1 MNVLAADIGG
11 THARF
16 ALVRAEEG
24 GGARIRAR
32 ATYSSA
38 ELDSLLDGAR
48 RFLGSSADRTVEA
61 VCVAVAGPV
70 EGGVARLTNLD
81 WEVRE
86 DSLSDLPGVH
96 HVRVMN
102 DFEALGHAVPLLS
115 GRDLVVVHP
124 GRPDPRGPRVVLGA
138 GTGLGQALVIPAES
152 GSGVRVYPTEG
163 GHATFAPRDDE
174 EWALRDYLSR
184 RHGHVSWER
193 VLSGSGLHAIYR
205 YLVDSG
211 IQEEDDETRRAMSRR
226 DPAAVV
232 SERGADGADP
242 ACARAL
248 ELFVSCYGARAGD
261 MALSVGATGGVYV
274 AGGIAP
280 RLRDHMAGPAFV
292 DAFLAKGRMA
302 GWLERIPVRLV
313 VRDDAALLGAVAGCG
328 APCQIA
334 LTSP

>member
-16 ALVRAEEG
+16 ALVHVEEG

-32 ATYSSA
+32 ATFASA
-38 ELDSLLDGAR
+38 ELDSALDGAR
-48 RFLGSSADRTVEA
+48 RFLESCEVESAEA

-81 WEVRE
+81 WVVGE
-86 DSLSDLPGVH
+86 DALFEIPGVA
-96 HVRVMN
+96 HVCVMN

-115 GRDLVVVHP
+115 GTDLFVVHL
-124 GRPDPRGPRVVLGA
+124 GKPDPRGPSVVLGA

-152 GSGVRVYPTEG
+152 DSGVRVYPTEG
-163 GHATFAPRDDE
+163 GHATFAPRSDE
-174 EWALRDYLSR
+174 EWALRRYLSR
-184 RHGHVSWER
+184 RHGQVSWER
-193 VLSGSGLHAIYR
+193 VLSGDGLHAIYR
-205 YLVDSG
+205 YLVDMG
-211 IQEEDDETRRAMSRR
+211 GHEEDDETRRAMFGR

-232 SERGADGADP
+232 TERGVDGADP
-242 ACARAL
+242 VCARAL

-261 MALSVGATGGVYV
+261 MALSAGATGGIYV

-280 RLRDHMAGPAFV
+280 RLRDHFAGPAFV
-292 DAFLAKGRMA
+292 DAFVGKGRMA
-302 GWLERIPVRLV
+302 DWLERVPVRMI

-328 APCQIA
+328 TPCQIA
-334 LTSP
+334 LESP